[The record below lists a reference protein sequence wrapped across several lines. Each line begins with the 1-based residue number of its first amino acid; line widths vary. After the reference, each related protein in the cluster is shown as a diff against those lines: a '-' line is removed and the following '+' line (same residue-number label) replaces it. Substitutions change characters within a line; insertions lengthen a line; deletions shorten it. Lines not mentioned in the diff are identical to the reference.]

1 MSKISIKL
9 GTTER
14 RKSFKNKEVLL
25 EFIAQE
31 KTYWNQF
38 FDDRI
43 SSSPMRQPLQ
53 YIKSNFIN
61 NFAQI
66 ERLANSI
73 LDDETNLES
82 IITQIEQSYLMQ
94 KIFYSRSAYIK
105 WIETFEDNN
114 LSVSLV
120 GVSIDE
126 GFKNVLFDQNG
137 NIRHYTRP
145 FVSKILIFM
154 QEALIKKSMY
164 ENGYLDN
171 LEQEKESL
179 STLKEEWDELLSKAE
194 SNLESNNTSNIS
206 LQEELQKCKDNVQ
219 RQYEINKKKF
229 ISFMNKSKAEMK
241 DFEEFYEK
249 KLALDS
255 AVVYWNN
262 KKETSYKWAI
272 GLAVVII
279 LVGGVSI
286 SYLLGI
292 SEIIGSHLA
301 DTNATEGIV
310 GHLKYLPILHFAVI
324 STFVIW
330 GLRLLVKVFLSKL
343 HIADNAAER
352 EMFIKSYLAL
362 LNEHEEGV
370 KDDNDRQL
378 ILQAIFRPSSDGLIN
393 DDGPKITDILNAV
406 NRRNT

>member
-1 MSKISIKL
+1 
-9 GTTER
+9 
-14 RKSFKNKEVLL
+14 
-25 EFIAQE
+25 
-31 KTYWNQF
+31 
-38 FDDRI
+38 
-43 SSSPMRQPLQ
+43 
-53 YIKSNFIN
+53 
-61 NFAQI
+61 
-66 ERLANSI
+66 
-73 LDDETNLES
+73 
-82 IITQIEQSYLMQ
+82 
-94 KIFYSRSAYIK
+94 
-105 WIETFEDNN
+105 
-114 LSVSLV
+114 
-120 GVSIDE
+120 
-126 GFKNVLFDQNG
+126 
-137 NIRHYTRP
+137 
-145 FVSKILIFM
+145 
-154 QEALIKKSMY
+154 
-164 ENGYLDN
+164 
-171 LEQEKESL
+171 
-179 STLKEEWDELLSKAE
+179 
-194 SNLESNNTSNIS
+194 
-206 LQEELQKCKDNVQ
+206 
-219 RQYEINKKKF
+219 
-229 ISFMNKSKAEMK
+229 MNKSKAEMK

-279 LVGGVSI
+279 LVGWVSI

-292 SEIIGSHLA
+292 SETIGSHLA